1 MSSQTITYNFIKFE
15 TFINDKTIIIKKK
28 LESKEQTKQLNSQR
42 LTKTTMDAQFNTNVY
57 HFTGEMMT
65 NILEKFDGKVVGSD
79 DMNMTLIMGAL
90 FGDFKPGD
98 KVVPSHGVAVE
109 GGKKVEAPK
118 KKKAKKKKVE
128 GEPKRPTTA
137 FFYYTASIRKDV
149 TKENPGKKVGELS
162 QIFGQMWADLSDDDK
177 KPFQDQNVEDKERFA
192 KEKVIWDE
200 KLLQQAPGAVDGA

>member
-1 MSSQTITYNFIKFE
+1 
-15 TFINDKTIIIKKK
+15 
-28 LESKEQTKQLNSQR
+28 
-42 LTKTTMDAQFNTNVY
+42 MDAQFNTNVY

-65 NILEKFDGKVVGSD
+65 LLLEKFDGKVVGSE
-79 DMNMTLIMGAL
+79 DMNMLLIMETL

-98 KVVPSHGVAVE
+98 KVVPAVAVE
-109 GGKKVEAPK
+109 GGKNVEAPK

-200 KLLQQAPGAVDGA
+200 KLLQQAQGADPGAVDDA